1 MSGGAGG
8 DGSYGPWGLSGV
20 SGEVEATTWVVVA
33 LQFAVCASPPPP
45 GLEAMD
51 AAREEG
57 APFSIA
63 SVTAA
68 SCLVNCAAMDWI
80 ISMQRSSTALSPGE
94 AADIGGGTLAKGA
107 NEWTGTLRASGRL
120 PSREERGDWG
130 TTEAIGL

>member
-1 MSGGAGG
+1 MPVWTPANTEGTPGATNATNRTQTTRGSVSGGAGG

-68 SCLVNCAAMDWI
+68 SCL
-80 ISMQRSSTALSPGE
+80 
-94 AADIGGGTLAKGA
+94 
-107 NEWTGTLRASGRL
+107 
-120 PSREERGDWG
+120 
-130 TTEAIGL
+130 